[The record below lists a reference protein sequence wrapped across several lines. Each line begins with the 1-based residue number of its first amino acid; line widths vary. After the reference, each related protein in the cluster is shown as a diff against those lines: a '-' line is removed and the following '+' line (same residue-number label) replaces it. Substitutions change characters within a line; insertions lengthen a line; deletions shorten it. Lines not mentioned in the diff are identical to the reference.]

1 MNSEATV
8 VVIGAGVSG
17 LCVAHWL
24 RKHGVSV
31 LVLEKESHAGGT
43 MTTLHED
50 GWLVEAGPNTA
61 LETTPLFQPLLEEIG
76 LAEKRIYADDA
87 ASKRYI
93 LRDGT
98 LHALP
103 MGPVSFV
110 TSRLWTWNGKLRL
123 LKEPFIGRADNEE
136 SVAEF
141 VRRRLGSEFLDYAI
155 NPFVAGVFAGN
166 PESLSVQAAFPKLYA
181 LEEKYGGLI
190 KGLVKG
196 RKERKQRTEKAK
208 SSAKLFSFV
217 DGMQSLPDALATS
230 LGDSIR
236 YNCPVE
242 TIIPVR
248 AGRFPVYIVYG
259 SNSTAIASDVR
270 AVVLSSP
277 AYATAGII
285 HAIDPEMAKTLESI
299 YYPPVVEVFM
309 GFKQE
314 QVGQP
319 LDGFGFLIP
328 EKEERKILGTIWS
341 SALFPGRAPRDH
353 VALTTF
359 VGGARQPTLTEQ
371 DDESITSAVLSELKT
386 IMRVEGS
393 PVYTKVTRWT
403 KAIPQYTL
411 GYPRILKAMNRFEQN
426 FRGAFLCSNYRGG
439 IAVGDCVANAED
451 TTKKVLEHL
460 RLAEAKP
467 QEVYQDR

>member
-1 MNSEATV
+1 MNSEETV
-8 VVIGAGVSG
+8 VVIGAGISG

-24 RKHGVSV
+24 RKHGVNV

-43 MTTLHED
+43 MKTLRED
-50 GWLVEAGPNTA
+50 GWLIEAGPNTA

-76 LAEKRIYADDA
+76 LAEKRIYADGA

-136 SVAEF
+136 SVADF

-155 NPFVAGVFAGN
+155 NPFVAGVFAGD

-190 KGLVKG
+190 KGLAKG
-196 RKERKQRTEKAK
+196 RKERKQRAEKAK
-208 SSAKLFSFV
+208 SSAKLFSFL

-230 LGDSIR
+230 LGDSIK
-236 YNCPVE
+236 YNSPVK

-248 AGRFPVYIVYG
+248 AGRFPVYTVYG
-259 SNSTAIASDVR
+259 PNATTIASDVR
-270 AVVLSSP
+270 AVVLSAP

-285 HAIDPEMAKTLESI
+285 RPIDPEMAKTLESI

-309 GFKQE
+309 GFRQE

-328 EKEERKILGTIWS
+328 EKEQRKILGTIWS
-341 SALFPGRAPRDH
+341 SALFRGRAPRDH

-359 VGGARQPTLTEQ
+359 VGGARQPALTEQ
-371 DDESITSAVLSELKT
+371 DDESIISAVLSELKT
-386 IMRVEGS
+386 IMRIGGP
-393 PVYTKVTRWT
+393 PVYAKVTRWA

-411 GYPRILKAMNRFEQN
+411 GYPTILKAMNSLEQN

-451 TTKKVLEHL
+451 TTEKVLEHL
-460 RLAEAKP
+460 KLVAVQP
-467 QEVYQDR
+467 QEVYLDR

>member
-1 MNSEATV
+1 MNSEETV
-8 VVIGAGVSG
+8 VVIGAGISG

-24 RKHGVSV
+24 RKHGVNV

-43 MTTLHED
+43 MKTLRED
-50 GWLVEAGPNTA
+50 GWLIEAGPNTA

-76 LAEKRIYADDA
+76 LAEKRIYADGA

-103 MGPVSFV
+103 MGPVAFV

-123 LKEPFIGRADNEE
+123 LKEPFIGRAHNEE

-141 VRRRLGSEFLDYAI
+141 VRRRLGSELLDYAI
-155 NPFVAGVFAGN
+155 NPFVAGVYAGN

-196 RKERKQRTEKAK
+196 RKERKQRAEKAK

-217 DGMQSLPDALATS
+217 DGMQSLPDALASS
-230 LGDSIR
+230 LGGSIR
-236 YNCPVE
+236 FNCPVE

-248 AGRFPVYIVYG
+248 AGRFPVYTVYG
-259 SNSTAIASDVR
+259 PNATAIASDVR
-270 AVVLSSP
+270 AVVLSAP

-285 HAIDPEMAKTLESI
+285 RPIDPEMAKTLESI

-309 GFKQE
+309 GFKE
-314 QVGQP
+314 EKVGQP
-319 LDGFGFLIP
+319 LDGFGFLVP
-328 EKEERKILGTIWS
+328 EKEQRKILGTIWS
-341 SALFPGRAPRDH
+341 STLFPGRARHGH

-359 VGGARQPTLTEQ
+359 VGGARQPTLTEK
-371 DDESITSAVLSELKT
+371 DDEGITSAVLSELKT
-386 IMRVEGS
+386 IMRVEGP
-393 PVYTKVTRWT
+393 PVYTKVTRWP

-411 GYPRILKAMNRFEQN
+411 GYPRILKAMSRFEQN

-460 RLAEAKP
+460 KSVEVKP

>member
-1 MNSEATV
+1 MNSEGTV
-8 VVIGAGVSG
+8 VVVGAGISG
-17 LCVAHWL
+17 LCLAHWL
-24 RKHGVSV
+24 RRHGVSV

-43 MTTLHED
+43 MKTLRED
-50 GWLVEAGPNTA
+50 GWLIEAGPNTA
-61 LETTPLFQPLLEEIG
+61 LETTPLFQPLLDEIG
-76 LAEKRIYADDA
+76 LAEKRIYADGA

-93 LRDGT
+93 LRNGE
-98 LHALP
+98 LHPLP

-123 LKEPFIGRADNEE
+123 LKEPFIGRTDNEE
-136 SVAEF
+136 SVAGF

-155 NPFVAGVFAGN
+155 NPFVAGVYAGD

-196 RKERKQRTEKAK
+196 RKERKQRAEKAK
-208 SSAKLFSFV
+208 PSAKLFSFL
-217 DGMQSLPDALATS
+217 DGMQSLPDTLATS
-230 LGDSIR
+230 LGGSIR

-248 AGRFPVYIVYG
+248 AGRFPVYTVYG
-259 SNSTAIASDVR
+259 PNNTAIASDVK
-270 AVVLSSP
+270 AVVLSAP
-277 AYATAGII
+277 AYATAGIV
-285 HAIDPEMAKTLESI
+285 HPIDPEMAKTLESI
-299 YYPPVVEVFM
+299 YYPPVVEVFT

-328 EKEERKILGTIWS
+328 EKEQRKILGTIWS
-341 SALFPGRAPRDH
+341 SALFPSRAPREH

-371 DDESITSAVLSELKT
+371 DDERVASAVLSELKT
-386 IMRVEGS
+386 IMRVEGQ
-393 PVYTKVTRWT
+393 PVHTKVTRWA

-411 GYPRILKAMNRFEQN
+411 GYPEILKAMNRFEQN

-460 RLAEAKP
+460 KLVGVKP
-467 QEVYQDR
+467 KGVFPDR

>member
-8 VVIGAGVSG
+8 VVVGAGVSG

-24 RKHGVSV
+24 RKHGVNV
-31 LVLEKESHAGGT
+31 LVLEKESHSGGT
-43 MTTLHED
+43 MKTLRED
-50 GWLVEAGPNTA
+50 GWLIEAGPNTA
-61 LETTPLFQPLLEEIG
+61 LETTPLFQPLLEDIG
-76 LAEKRIYADDA
+76 LAEKRIYADSA

-103 MGPVSFV
+103 MGLVSFL
-110 TSRLWTWNGKLRL
+110 TSRLWTWRGKLRL
-123 LKEPFIGRADNEE
+123 LKEPFVGRADNEE

-196 RKERKQRTEKAK
+196 RKERKQRAEKAK

-217 DGMQSLPDALATS
+217 DGIQSLPDALATS

-248 AGRFPVYIVYG
+248 AGRFPVYTVYG
-259 SNSTAIASDVR
+259 PNAATVASDVR
-270 AVVLSSP
+270 AVVLSAP

-285 HAIDPEMAKTLESI
+285 HPIDPEMAKTLESI
-299 YYPPVVEVFM
+299 YYPPVAEVFM
-309 GFKQE
+309 GFRQE

-328 EKEERKILGTIWS
+328 EKEQRKILGTIWS
-341 SALFPGRAPRDH
+341 SVLFPGRAPHDH
-353 VALTTF
+353 AALTTF
-359 VGGARQPTLTEQ
+359 LGGARQPALTEQ
-371 DDESITSAVLSELKT
+371 DDESIASAVLSELKT
-386 IMRVEGS
+386 IMRVEGP
-393 PVYTKVTRWT
+393 PVYTKVTRWP
-403 KAIPQYTL
+403 KAIPQYSL
-411 GYPRILKAMNRFEQN
+411 RYPSILNAMTGFEQN
-426 FRGAFLCSNYRGG
+426 FRGAFLCSNFRGG
-439 IAVGDCVANAED
+439 IAVGDCVANAEV
-451 TTKKVLEHL
+451 TTNKVLEHL
-460 RLAEAKP
+460 KLVGMKP
-467 QEVYQDR
+467 QEVYLDR

>member
-1 MNSEATV
+1 MNSEGTV
-8 VVIGAGVSG
+8 VIVGAGVSG
-17 LCVAHWL
+17 LCVAYWL
-24 RKHGVSV
+24 RKHGVDV

-43 MTTLHED
+43 MKTLRED
-50 GWLVEAGPNTA
+50 GWLIEAGPNTA
-61 LETTPLFQPLLEEIG
+61 LETTLLFQPLFDEIG
-76 LAEKRIYADDA
+76 LTEKRIYADSA
-87 ASKRYI
+87 SSKRYI

-103 MGPVSFV
+103 LGPVSFV
-110 TSRLWTWNGKLRL
+110 TSRLWTWRGKLRL

-155 NPFVAGVFAGN
+155 NPFVAGVFAGD

-196 RKERKQRTEKAK
+196 RKERKERAEKAK
-208 SSAKLFSFV
+208 SSARLFSFI

-242 TIIPVR
+242 TIIPLR
-248 AGRFPVYIVYG
+248 AGRFPVYTVYG
-259 SNSTAIASDVR
+259 PNATTIASDVR
-270 AVVLSSP
+270 AVVLSAP

-285 HAIDPEMAKTLESI
+285 RPIDPEMARTLESI

-314 QVGQP
+314 QVRQP

-328 EKEERKILGTIWS
+328 EKEQRKILGTIWS
-341 SALFPGRAPRDH
+341 SVLFPGRAPRDH

-359 VGGARQPTLTEQ
+359 IGGARQPALTEQ
-371 DDESITSAVLSELKT
+371 DDESIASAVLSELKT
-386 IMRVEGS
+386 IMRVEGQ
-393 PVYTKVTRWT
+393 PIYTRITRWA

-411 GYPRILKAMNRFEQN
+411 GYPRILNAMTGFEQN
-426 FRGAFLCSNYRGG
+426 FRGAFLCSNFRGG
-439 IAVGDCVANAED
+439 IAVGDCVANAQD

-460 RLAEAKP
+460 KLVGVKP
-467 QEVYQDR
+467 QEVYLDR